1 MTGPDEL
8 LNTDNRIFCLDIFR
22 GCVMFLLIGEA
33 AGVYSLLLAP
43 SLEGTIFH
51 FAAIQFQHHPW
62 HGIRLWDLGQPFFM
76 FISGVS
82 MVFSYEKRWER
93 GESWVGTLGHA
104 GRRAFVLFALGWGLS
119 LVNPVENGGK
129 GEFLIDV
136 LPQLALAGSIGFL
149 LLRRSVRV
157 QAGLALGLLL
167 MSGLLYRL
175 WAVPGFDQPF
185 VPGHNFGSYLDL
197 TLFGRL
203 SEGNWVTFN
212 IVPLTT
218 FVLFGILAGRLL
230 RSGRTPSRILRI
242 LALSGLS
249 GVVVGLALDPL
260 TPIVRRICSSSFV
273 IMGVGFCLLALALA
287 YWLID
292 VAKVRTGIV
301 FFVCVGMNP
310 IFIYLFA
317 FSGGADWFR
326 RIVDPFVL
334 GFSKWTG
341 GLTAQAIA
349 SLAVLGLMWALCR
362 WLYGRKISLKI

>member
-76 FISGVS
+76 FISGVA

-93 GESWVGTLGHA
+93 GESWTVTFGHA
-104 GRRAFVLFALGWGLS
+104 GRRAFVLFALGWALS
-119 LVNPVENGGK
+119 QISPLENGGR

-136 LPQLALAGSIGFL
+136 LPQLALAGFVGFL

-157 QAGLALGLLL
+157 QAGFALGLLL
-167 MSGLLYRL
+167 MSELLYRL
-175 WAVPGFDQPF
+175 CAAPGFDLPF
-185 VPGHNFGSYLDL
+185 VPGHNFGSYLDV

-203 SEGNWVTFN
+203 SEGNWATFN
-212 IVPLTT
+212 IVPSTA

-230 RSGRTPSRILRI
+230 KRERSPSRILRALI
-242 LALSGLS
+242 LSGLS
-249 GVVVGLALDPL
+249 GVIVGLALDPF
-260 TPIVRRICSSSFV
+260 TPIVRRICTSSFV
-273 IMGVGFCLLALALA
+273 LVSVGLSLLALALA
-287 YWLID
+287 YWLVD
-292 VAKVRTGIV
+292 VAKVRTGV
-301 FFVCVGMNP
+301 SFFVCVGMNP

-317 FSGGADWFR
+317 FSGGGDWLR

-341 GLTAQAIA
+341 GLTAQMLA
-349 SLAVLGLMWALCR
+349 SLAVWGLMWALCR
-362 WLYGRKISLKI
+362 WLYGRKVFIKI